1 MSNFTEC
8 GLPEF
13 TLSYGTLVLVANR
26 QKAVLSML
34 DVLRC
39 SVISLRSN
47 RTGCSANSKMDAHG
61 MSSFVTSGRENEA
74 GTTSKKQFLS
84 DQFKLL

>member
-1 MSNFTEC
+1 M
-8 GLPEF
+8 
-13 TLSYGTLVLVANR
+13 LVANR
-26 QKAVLSML
+26 QKAVLTML

-47 RTGCSANSKMDAHG
+47 RTGCSANSKMDTHDV
-61 MSSFVTSGRENEA
+61 SSFITSGCKNEA
-74 GTTSKKQFLS
+74 GVTSKKQFLS